1 MDRFGKIEAITH
13 NFKIYLLNEFRL
25 NNEKRRINALQVVN
39 LQVGKKVN
47 SRDETQIVQSRFTNG
62 NISSTSGFTV
72 KP

>member
-39 LQVGKKVN
+39 LQVGKKFN
-47 SRDETQIVQSRFTNG
+47 LRNETQVVQSRFTDG
-62 NISSTSGFTV
+62 DISPTSGFTV